1 MISIKAREVSINTI
15 YKILKLNNFSKE
27 AINSD
32 IEKVDNQD
40 QNLYMQLV
48 YGVIENIIYID
59 YVIQKYSK
67 MKLRKLDDKILNI
80 LRIAVY
86 ELRFLE
92 SKKYAIINEAVKN
105 TKKINF
111 KAKNMVN
118 AILRNID
125 RDENAFNINVKDH
138 DEKLSIKYSISLE
151 LLKYIKSN
159 YINYEEIIAS
169 FTDKSN
175 ISIRVNTNQ
184 ITKEDLHK
192 NLEYKGFKVSNSDL
206 TKQALI
212 IKNPNGLFDT
222 DEFLKGKFMV
232 QDEASILV
240 SEILNPKKNSL
251 VLDLCA
257 APGSK
262 STHLLQIME
271 NQGKIISNDI
281 SSNKLE
287 KIKENFKRLKLT
299 NFEIT
304 NYDATEFIND
314 FENKFDYILVDA
326 PCSGLG
332 VIKRKPEIKTNRS
345 IKDIKSLVKIQQ
357 DILHKSYKY
366 LKSGGYIVYSTCTIG
381 DLENKFVVNDFI
393 KRNKDIKFVDINGS
407 NYIEIL
413 PDSNHD
419 GFFICKMKKD

>member
-1 MISIKAREVSINTI
+1 
-15 YKILKLNNFSKE
+15 
-27 AINSD
+27 
-32 IEKVDNQD
+32 
-40 QNLYMQLV
+40 MQLI
-48 YGVIENIIYID
+48 YGVIENVKYID

-67 MKLRKLDDKILNI
+67 MKLRKLDEKVLNI

-86 ELRFLE
+86 ELKFLK
-92 SKKYAIINEAVKN
+92 SKKYAVINEAVNN
-105 TKKINF
+105 TKKVNF

-125 RDENAFNINVKDH
+125 RDKNSFDINVKDN
-138 DEKLSIKYSISLE
+138 DEKLSIKYSVSLE
-151 LLKYIKSN
+151 LVKYIKKN
-159 YINYEEIIAS
+159 YDNYEKIIAS

-175 ISIRVNTNQ
+175 LSIRVNTNQ
-184 ITKEDLHK
+184 IEKKELK
-192 NLEYKGFKVSNSDL
+192 ETLEKKGFSVLTSDL
-206 TKQALI
+206 TNNALI
-212 IKNPNGLFDT
+212 IENPSGLFDIS
-222 DEFLKGKFMV
+222 EFLEGKFTV

-257 APGSK
+257 APGFK

-271 NQGKIISNDI
+271 NQGKVVSNDI
-281 SSNKLE
+281 SLNKMD
-287 KIKENFKRLKLT
+287 KIKENFERLKLT

-332 VIKRKPEIKTNRS
+332 VIKRKPEIKINRS

>member
-304 NYDATEFIND
+304 NHDATEYIEG
-314 FENKFDYILVDA
+314 FEDKFDYILVDA

-332 VIKRKPEIKTNRS
+332 VVKRKPEIKINRTV
-345 IKDIKSLVKIQQ
+345 KDIKNLAKIQQ
-357 DILHKSYKY
+357 DILNKSYKY

-381 DLENKFVVNDFI
+381 DLENRNIVNNFLKKKNDMDII
-393 KRNKDIKFVDINGS
+393 KING
-407 NYIEIL
+407 NDYLEIL
-413 PDSNHD
+413 PNSTHD
-419 GFFICKMKKD
+419 GFFICKMKKG